1 MRSVDG
7 PAKARGV
14 ASRPAPR
21 AARKWRRSRLVIR
34 IGVSN
39 SFMVI
44 LLLLTPACSAGV
56 LVRFEQPVMQPREA
70 AELPDR
76 AVERKQQERRDRRA
90 LAQMRPMR
98 QGSSIPSS
106 NCFDQPVMY
115 ITRYHV
121 MQGTR
126 RKSTMS
132 KHSRDTEDVVSA

>member
-1 MRSVDG
+1 
-7 PAKARGV
+7 
-14 ASRPAPR
+14 
-21 AARKWRRSRLVIR
+21 
-34 IGVSN
+34 
-39 SFMVI
+39 MVI

-98 QGSSIPSS
+98 PMRPMRQGSSIPLS
-106 NCFDQPVMY
+106 NCFDRPVMY
-115 ITRYHV
+115 ITRYRV

-126 RKSTMS
+126 GKKVHVEAQWR
-132 KHSRDTEDVVSA
+132 HRSRRFRHRTGRERHGEVGIY